1 MRCRSAADMSET
13 ARASMPISSRVLFS
27 MRKANEI
34 RYHLYEVNVDG
45 TYTCIEIHG
54 TVVTEEARNK
64 AKQEQQ
70 KYYQQAQDK
79 CEYREPR
86 RRPVGKS
93 SSALRMEDLKRAQA
107 EYEACVARKAE
118 EMRKADQTDTQ

>member
-1 MRCRSAADMSET
+1 MPAKPALLLILPVLLLPLQAAAIILDC
-13 ARASMPISSRVLFS
+13 
-27 MRKANEI
+27 
-34 RYHLYEVNVDG
+34 EVNVDG

>member
-1 MRCRSAADMSET
+1 MPVKFSPLLACLLLT
-13 ARASMPISSRVLFS
+13 VPLQASGIILDC
-27 MRKANEI
+27 
-34 RYHLYEVNVDG
+34 EVNVDG

-54 TVVTEEARNK
+54 TVVTEDARNK
-64 AKQEQQ
+64 AREEQQ
-70 KYYQQAQDK
+70 KYYQQASSQ

-93 SSALRMEDLKRAQA
+93 SSALRMEDLKRARA

-118 EMRKADQTDTQ
+118 EMRKADSADPQ

>member
-1 MRCRSAADMSET
+1 MPAKPALLLILPVLLLPLQAAAIILDC
-13 ARASMPISSRVLFS
+13 
-27 MRKANEI
+27 
-34 RYHLYEVNVDG
+34 EVNVDG

-86 RRPVGKS
+86 RVEAAAQRRREFVDAQIG
-93 SSALRMEDLKRAQA
+93 RASCR
-107 EYEACVARKAE
+107 ERV
-118 EMRKADQTDTQ
+118 